1 MSRAASW
8 ALLLLVLLAI
18 GCFAMDE
25 IDKGMESYDKNRGA
39 TQDTVNSGRAA
50 RGEPPVPTPGQ
61 PPAAGEAPAASA
73 ADSPVGPTGA
83 AWWAKARTL
92 GSEPGNEE
100 IAGCQL
106 GGRLEFM
113 LRDDCLA
120 RGGTPQ

>member
-1 MSRAASW
+1 MARSLGLVVCLAAAS
-8 ALLLLVLLAI
+8 

-25 IDKGMESYDKNRGA
+25 IDSGMKYYDKHRNATRGDA
-39 TQDTVNSGRAA
+39 MNSGQA
-50 RGEPPVPTPGQ
+50 PPGAPPAPGQ
-61 PPAAGEAPAASA
+61 PAEAPAAPA
-73 ADSPVGPTGA
+73 ADGKPAPPSGA

-92 GSEPGNEE
+92 GSEPGNEK
-100 IAGCQL
+100 ISGCQL